1 MAGNVKMHSVCIN
14 KFTVFRTLKGPK
26 IVEDLEEKIITVYRS
41 VNSSSFNATNNNS
54 LLGTVDFPAAEDVP
68 MYKHLLL

>member
-1 MAGNVKMHSVCIN
+1 M
-14 KFTVFRTLKGPK
+14 
-26 IVEDLEEKIITVYRS
+26 EDLEEKIITVYRS